1 MAKDKKGD
9 TLNPELKQML
19 DSVINKIE
27 AAFND
32 KSGEAEI
39 LGIAISFLKD
49 ERDLAVPFI
58 DALTTEARPE
68 MAQLLY
74 DMIDGVQDKSLI
86 KLIKK
91 SLYKLRQRGV
101 KWEEKYKDDSP
112 IFKPMKS
119 DEPEGYLGGI
129 DNTGSRIVIVT
140 RNTPRGFLVAFS
152 IINDLEGLQELD
164 LHQFSKKGFKDF
176 LDSSMSSVDF
186 PIVEAEGAYCVSLL
200 KETASLSKH
209 LSKPLPNGYRDFEL
223 EFRGIEWDHA
233 NPIIYEYVREEEVKD
248 NPYFLKESGGLHK
261 IPPFFSWFIDPK
273 ELEQYIKKIEEL
285 RNSRIVLTPVQKE
298 ERLHTIYSDALEA
311 LFSQEKKLI
320 WKRRLEE
327 TAYILLKTGKD
338 TEARQTLSAAINL
351 KNPFSPIEPNP
362 FIWNLLL
369 KSIYSQF
376 EEDSPENA
384 KEGEPSLIIAP

>member
-9 TLNPELKQML
+9 TVNLELKQRIE
-19 DSVINKIE
+19 SVINKIE
-27 AAFND
+27 AAFNN

-58 DALTTEARPE
+58 DILTTEARPE

-74 DMIDGVQDKSLI
+74 NMMDRVPDKSLI

-101 KWEEKYKDDSP
+101 KWEERSNDDSP

-119 DEPEGYLGGI
+119 DQPEGYIGDI

-152 IINDLEGLQELD
+152 IINDLEGLQKLD
-164 LHQFSKKGFKDF
+164 LSQFSKKGFKDF

-186 PIVEAEGAYCVSLL
+186 PIVEVEGAYCVSLL
-200 KETASLSKH
+200 KESALLSKD
-209 LSKPLPNGYRDFEL
+209 LSKSLPNGYRDFEI
-223 EFRGIEWDHA
+223 EFRDIEWDHA
-233 NPIIYEYVREEEVKD
+233 KPIIYKYIREDEIKD
-248 NPYFLKESGGLHK
+248 NPHLLKQSGELHK
-261 IPPFFSWFIDPK
+261 IAPFSSWFIDPK

-285 RNSRIVLTPVQKE
+285 HNSRIVLTPVQKE
-298 ERLHTIYSDALEA
+298 ERLHTMYSNALEA
-311 LFSQEKKLI
+311 LFPEEKKLM

-327 TAYILLKTGKD
+327 TAYILFKTDKD
-338 TEARQTLSAAINL
+338 REAREALSAAINL
-351 KNPFSPIEPNP
+351 KNPCSPIEPNP

-376 EEDSPENA
+376 EEDSPENE
-384 KEGEPSLIIAP
+384 KEEESPLIIL